1 MKDQSPLTPGEFREA
16 FDKARTDTREKLAK
30 TGADI
35 VLQYLSETIGSLQ
48 SQGADVRLAVRY
60 GPHTNAYDM
69 MYTVSGSGGGK
80 IEAYGFIECGQT
92 KHMFAVATQHAQK
105 DVLRVYVSEYNITG
119 EGGRRSVEG
128 GNSYRRH
135 VITGEC
141 FDFNED
147 PEALQK
153 LQKNIIG
160 ICAGNQVMLEC
171 DTAEVFNK
179 EPAAVNKMQKP
190 GGKLKL

>member
-16 FDKARTDTREKLAK
+16 FDKARTDARDSFAK
-30 TGADI
+30 SGTDI

-48 SQGADVRLAVRY
+48 SEGIDVSLAIRY
-60 GPHTNAYDM
+60 GTHTNAYDM
-69 MYTVSGSGGGK
+69 MYTVSGNGGGL
-80 IEAYGFIECGQT
+80 IEAYGFIECGRT
-92 KHMFAVATQHAQK
+92 THMFAVATKHADK
-105 DVLRVYVSEYNITG
+105 DVLRVYVSEYNFTG
-119 EGGRRSVEG
+119 EGGRRSADG

-135 VITGEC
+135 VISGEC

-147 PEALQK
+147 AEALQK
-153 LQKNIIG
+153 LQKKIVG